1 MSLNELKDLKKILR
15 IFAETYRMRILSL
28 LARESLTVAEMCQVL
43 GSSQSNISKHL
54 TKLRLVNF
62 VSDKREGQFVV
73 YSLALDKTPHLK
85 IIQVILAALAEKE
98 IIKKDLEKLKKIKN
112 KKEV

>member
-28 LARESLTVAEMCQVL
+28 LARESLTVAEMCQIL

-54 TKLRLVNF
+54 TKLRLVNL
-62 VSDKREGQFVV
+62 VRDKREGQFVV
-73 YSLALDKTPHLK
+73 YSLSLEQTPHLK
-85 IIQVILAALAEKE
+85 IIEVILMALAEKE
-98 IIKKDLEKLKKIKN
+98 IIKKDLEKLKKIKKGDN
-112 KKEV
+112 K